1 MRLKDKWERGKEVTK
16 GRTKE
21 TYTWASKEKI
31 LKHTKNLILIIQV
44 KRLLQ
49 MGPTD
54 GTGE

>member
-1 MRLKDKWERGKEVTK
+1 MGKREGITQ

-21 TYTWASKEKI
+21 TYTWVSKEKI
-31 LKHTKNLILIIQV
+31 LKHTQNVILITKV